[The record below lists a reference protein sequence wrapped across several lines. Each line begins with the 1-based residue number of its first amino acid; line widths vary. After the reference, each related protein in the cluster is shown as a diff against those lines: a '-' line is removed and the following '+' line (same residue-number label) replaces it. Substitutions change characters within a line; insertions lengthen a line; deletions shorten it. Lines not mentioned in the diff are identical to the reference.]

1 LSVENPGRKNRKS
14 CTEEAL
20 LMQNPLMPMLS
31 QIDLEH
37 GTIKDAAE
45 VIVRRLSDMQGHY
58 HDQKAVRDLLQEDPV
73 LYRVYLTTPS
83 DHEFR
88 WRTAMSVIEPG
99 KVGAEYYM
107 TKGHF
112 HKDPQA
118 PEVYLTLL
126 GEGKILLQTH
136 DGRAEVQSM
145 LPGTMN
151 YIPGDWA
158 HRTINTGDTPLAFFA
173 VWPADAG
180 HDYAGVIDQG
190 FTLLVLE
197 ENGRPV
203 VVPNPHHE
211 GS

>member
-1 LSVENPGRKNRKS
+1 MRNH
-14 CTEEAL
+14 
-20 LMQNPLMPMLS
+20 LMPMLS

-58 HDQKAVRDLLQEDPV
+58 QDQNAVRDLLQKDPV
-73 LYRVYLTTPS
+73 LYRVYMTTPP
-83 DHEFR
+83 DHEFQ
-88 WRTAMSVIEPG
+88 WLTAMSVIEPG

-112 HKDPQA
+112 HTDQQA

-126 GEGKILLQTH
+126 GEGQIVMQTH
-136 DGRAEVQSM
+136 DGQTEAQPM
-145 LPGTMN
+145 FPGAIN
-151 YIPGDWA
+151 YIPGGWA
-158 HRTINTGDTPLAFFA
+158 HRTVNTGDRPLAFFA

-180 HDYAGVIDQG
+180 HDYAGVADRG
-190 FTLLVLE
+190 FPLLVLE
-197 ENGRPV
+197 ENGQPV
-203 VVPNPHHE
+203 VVPNPRYE

>member
-1 LSVENPGRKNRKS
+1 MPNH
-14 CTEEAL
+14 
-20 LMQNPLMPMLS
+20 LMPMLS

-58 HDQKAVRDLLQEDPV
+58 QDQNAVRDLLQEDPV
-73 LYRVYLTTPS
+73 LYRVYLTTPP
-83 DHEFR
+83 DHEFQ

-99 KVGAEYYM
+99 KIGVEYYM

-112 HKDPQA
+112 HKDQQA

-126 GEGKILLQTH
+126 GKGQIVMQTR
-136 DGRAEVQSM
+136 DGQTESQPMV
-145 LPGTMN
+145 PGAIN
-151 YIPGDWA
+151 YIPGGWA
-158 HRTINTGDTPLAFFA
+158 HRTVNTGDCPLAFFA

-180 HDYAGVIDQG
+180 HDYAGVADRG
-190 FTLLVLE
+190 FPLLVLE
-197 ENGRPV
+197 ENGQPV
-203 VVPNPHHE
+203 VVPNPCYE

>member
-1 LSVENPGRKNRKS
+1 MPHH
-14 CTEEAL
+14 
-20 LMQNPLMPMLS
+20 LMPMLS
-31 QIDLEH
+31 QIDLQH

-58 HDQKAVRDLLQEDPV
+58 QDQNAVRDLLQEDPI
-73 LYRVYLTTPS
+73 LYRVYLTTPP
-83 DHEFR
+83 DHEYQ

-112 HKDPQA
+112 HKDQQA

-126 GEGKILLQTH
+126 GKGQIVMQTH
-136 DGRAEVQSM
+136 DGQTETQPM
-145 LPGTMN
+145 LPGAVN
-151 YIPGDWA
+151 YIPGGWA
-158 HRTINTGDTPLAFFA
+158 HRTINTGDSPLAFFA

-180 HDYAGVIDQG
+180 HDYAGVADRG
-190 FTLLVLE
+190 FPLLVLE
-197 ENGRPV
+197 ENGQPV
-203 VVPNPHHE
+203 VVPNPHYE

>member
-1 LSVENPGRKNRKS
+1 
-14 CTEEAL
+14 
-20 LMQNPLMPMLS
+20 MQNPLMPMLS
-31 QIDLEH
+31 QIDLEN

-45 VIVRRLSDMQGHY
+45 IIVRRLSDMQGHY
-58 HDQKAVRDLLQEDPV
+58 QDQASVSELLLEDPI
-73 LYRVYLTTPS
+73 LYRVYLTTPP
-83 DHEFR
+83 DHEYR

-112 HKDPQA
+112 HKDQQA

-126 GEGKILLQTH
+126 GEGKIIMLTHNNQTETQPMH
-136 DGRAEVQSM
+136 
-145 LPGTMN
+145 PGAIN
-151 YIPGDWA
+151 YIPGGWA

-180 HDYAGVIDQG
+180 HDYAGVADHG
-190 FTLLVLE
+190 FPLLVLE
-197 ENGRPV
+197 ENGRPN
-203 VVPNPHHE
+203 VVPNPHYE